1 MKFRSQLVTAASGSI
16 GGQTFSRNRFGMYV
30 RARSVPVN
38 PSTPLQVTT
47 RSNLNNMVNRWSTV
61 LDDDTRLGW
70 KAYAGAVPILDK
82 LGQTQYLT
90 GQQWFLK
97 CNLCR
102 LAAGLSI
109 KDTAP
114 LETTVASGTEITA
127 ELNPAQNKVSVSFI
141 TTQGTDDWAREVGG
155 ALLIQIGSP
164 TTQAVN
170 FYNGP
175 WQVLGAILGAATPPT
190 SPATF
195 NLPFDVGST
204 NRVFLRYRF
213 IRADG
218 RISPPFRAAADPTT
232 GP

>member
-1 MKFRSQLVTAASGSI
+1 MKFRSQIVTAASGSI
-16 GGQTFSRNRFGMYV
+16 GGQTFARNRFGMYL

-61 LDDDTRLGW
+61 LTDDQRLGW
-70 KAYAGAVPILDK
+70 KAYAGAVPVLDK

-90 GQQWFLK
+90 GQQWYLK

-102 LAAGLSI
+102 LAAGLSL

-114 LETTVASGTEITA
+114 LETAMAAGTEITA
-127 ELNPAQNKVSVSFI
+127 ALNPAQNSVAVSFV
-141 TTQGTDDWAREVGG
+141 TAAGSDDWAREVGG
-155 ALLIQIGSP
+155 ALLVQVGSP
-164 TTQAVN
+164 CTQAVN

-175 WQVLGAILGAATPPT
+175 WQVLGAVLGAATPPT

-195 NLPFDVGST
+195 ALPFDIGPT

-218 RISPPFRAAADPTT
+218 RISPPFRLGADPAT